1 MLLRC
6 ICKKKKNWEK
16 KLKIA
21 EWIDRYNDYYLKANF
36 SSFALYTALLL
47 LPGITLRCIECWKH
61 DNNFLSQVL
70 LALSWGAETT
80 RIFRMPKNEFGIR
93 HLIMTFIIL
102 QSPTSKE
109 QRRRKS
115 PDNTGVPCSSSRRRE
130 DEPRSACFG
139 MRISCF
145 FSLRRFKLW
154 YTVLR
159 DLDALLR
166 AVVRTTNERYG
177 STYALLPTTLGRYP

>member
-109 QRRRKS
+109 QQQGRRKS

-130 DEPRSACFG
+130 DEPRSASACASLASFPSDDSSSAIIHWE
-139 MRISCF
+139 ISTRCWGP
-145 FSLRRFKLW
+145 SSVGSRSELRTLW
-154 YTVLR
+154 
-159 DLDALLR
+159 
-166 AVVRTTNERYG
+166 
-177 STYALLPTTLGRYP
+177 

>member
-1 MLLRC
+1 M
-6 ICKKKKNWEK
+6 
-16 KLKIA
+16 KIA

-109 QRRRKS
+109 QQQGRRKS
-115 PDNTGVPCSSSRRRE
+115 PDNTGVPCSSSRCRE

-145 FSLRRFKLW
+145 FSLRRFKLLCAAMI
-154 YTVLR
+154 YSTER
-159 DLDALLR
+159 SRR
-166 AVVRTTNERYG
+166 AAEGRRRVRTTNERYG